1 MVIFTRLMKRP
12 RDDNVGVAMVESAA
26 NDNVRGI
33 VLIMLGA
40 LFLSVMDAVVKLLL
54 DHGYSVLQILAVRSW
69 FIVPAMVLWAWRTL
83 PGGALRTK
91 RPALHI
97 VRVVLGFF
105 APFFF
110 FSSLSTLPLADATVI
125 FFGATF
131 IMTALSV
138 PLLKEYVGPHRWA
151 AVVVGFLG
159 VVVAANP
166 SGDFFQSGAVLAMLS
181 SLSYALF
188 MLITRWMGPGE
199 GAFKQVLYF
208 HAWVAVAASAFALT
222 DFKPMTLG
230 DLGLVALAGVIAVS
244 GHLCLTRAFSIAP
257 VGVVAPF
264 EYSAMV
270 WASLMGFWMWGHIP
284 GQATIMGAGVIVASG
299 LYLLYRETR
308 QKRLQTV
315 MGADTV
321 EAVPPPVAVPISASV
336 AGEDKR

>member
-1 MVIFTRLMKRP
+1 MVDRIP
-12 RDDNVGVAMVESAA
+12 NINVQ
-26 NDNVRGI
+26 GI
-33 VLIMLGA
+33 VLILLGV
-40 LFLSVMDAVVKLLL
+40 LLLTVMDAVVKVLL
-54 DHGYSVLQILAVRSW
+54 DDGLSVLQILAVRSW
-69 FIVPAMVLWAWRTL
+69 FVVPAMAVWAWRVSS
-83 PGGALRTK
+83 GNILRTK
-91 RPALHI
+91 RPALHFL
-97 VRVVLGFF
+97 RVVLGFF
-105 APFFF
+105 APFLF

-208 HAWVAVAASAFALT
+208 HAWVGVVASAFVYA
-222 DFKPMTLG
+222 DFKSMTVG
-230 DLGLVALAGVIAVS
+230 DLGLVVLVSVIAVL
-244 GHLCLTRAFSIAP
+244 GQLCLTRGFSIAP

-270 WASLMGFWMWGHIP
+270 WASLMGYWLWGDIP
-284 GQATIMGAGVIVASG
+284 GNATIIGAGVIVASG
-299 LYLLYRETR
+299 LYLLHRETR
-308 QKRLQTV
+308 LKRQQ
-315 MGADTV
+315 GALEGDAI
-321 EAVPPPVAVPISASV
+321 EAAPAPIAVPVSVPITRSEQES
-336 AGEDKR
+336 E

>member
-1 MVIFTRLMKRP
+1 MV
-12 RDDNVGVAMVESAA
+12 DSAP
-26 NDNVRGI
+26 NNNLQGI
-33 VLIMLGA
+33 VLILLGV
-40 LFLSVMDAVVKLLL
+40 LLLTVMDAVVKVLL
-54 DHGYSVLQILAVRSW
+54 DDGFSVLQILAVRSW
-69 FIVPAMVLWAWRTL
+69 FVVPAMAVWAWRVSS
-83 PGGALRTK
+83 GSILRTK
-91 RPALHI
+91 RPALHF

-105 APFFF
+105 APFLF
-110 FSSLSTLPLADATVI
+110 FSSLTTLPLADATVI

-138 PLLKEYVGPHRWA
+138 PLLKEYVGPHRWG

-208 HAWVAVAASAFALT
+208 HAWVGVVASAFVYA
-222 DFKPMTLG
+222 DFKPMTAG
-230 DLGLVALAGVIAVS
+230 DLGLVVLVSVIAVS
-244 GHLCLTRAFSIAP
+244 GQLCLTRGFSIAP

-270 WASLMGFWMWGHIP
+270 WASLMGYWLWGDIP
-284 GQATIMGAGVIVASG
+284 GNATIIGAGVIVASG
-299 LYLLYRETR
+299 LYLLHRETR
-308 QKRLQTV
+308 LKRPQ
-315 MGADTV
+315 GALEGDAI
-321 EAVPPPVAVPISASV
+321 EAAPAPIAVPVSVPITRSEQES
-336 AGEDKR
+336 E

>member
-1 MVIFTRLMKRP
+1 
-12 RDDNVGVAMVESAA
+12 MVESAP
-26 NDNVRGI
+26 NTNLQGI
-33 VLIMLGA
+33 VLILLGV
-40 LFLSVMDAVVKLLL
+40 LLLTVMDAVVKVLL
-54 DHGYSVLQILAVRSW
+54 DGGFSVLQILAVRSW
-69 FIVPAMVLWAWRTL
+69 FVAPAMAFWAWRVSSGRVL
-83 PGGALRTK
+83 HTK
-91 RPALHI
+91 RPALHFA
-97 VRVVLGFF
+97 RVVLGFF

-110 FSSLSTLPLADATVI
+110 FSSLNTLPLADATVI

-208 HAWVAVAASAFALT
+208 HVWVGVVASAFVYA
-222 DFKPMTLG
+222 DFKPMTVG
-230 DLGLVALAGVIAVS
+230 DLGLVILVSVIAVS
-244 GHLCLTRAFSIAP
+244 GHLCLTRGFSIAP

-270 WASLMGFWMWGHIP
+270 WASLMGYWMWGDIP
-284 GQATIMGAGVIVASG
+284 GNATIIGAAIIVASG
-299 LYLLYRETR
+299 LYLLHRETR
-308 QKRLQTV
+308 LQRRQ
-315 MGADTV
+315 GALEADAI
-321 EAVPPPVAVPISASV
+321 EAAPAPIAVPVSVPISRPEQV
-336 AGEDKR
+336 AE